1 MRRDRTELGN
11 LLVPCLNDWSSRVT
25 FSLGNSDPTSFGNAH
40 MKIQWNCTLS
50 RNKRTMTNDYHYKIE
65 DSCRF
70 YLLTL
75 GDEEKWRGW
84 IDSIVEQFWH
94 LPNANFRALVLTWPN
109 YSLGLFESQ
118 ALPRWFFLLKVRVM
132 RGPRKKRWNLLKT
145 GFSSTRH
152 CLVLKLSKV
161 RSEVKT
167 AWKSKFLYLDTE
179 SMLHNIRLLILVLN
193 LSCNNG

>member
-1 MRRDRTELGN
+1 
-11 LLVPCLNDWSSRVT
+11 
-25 FSLGNSDPTSFGNAH
+25 

-118 ALPRWFFLLKVRVM
+118 ALQRWFFLLKVRVM

-193 LSCNNG
+193 LSCNNGYWKCFITVPTRQSSAKIFQQ

>member
-1 MRRDRTELGN
+1 MERRLGFPIPSWWLLDSMKYPSDSHDSSLVISICSMSFINVTEVIEHSREN

-65 DSCRF
+65 SSCRF
-70 YLLTL
+70 YLLKL

-84 IDSIVEQFWH
+84 VDSDVEQFWH
-94 LPNANFRALVLTWPN
+94 LSNANFRALVLTWPN

-118 ALPRWFFLLKVRVM
+118 ALLRWFFLLKVRVM
-132 RGPRKKRWNLLKT
+132 RGPRKK
-145 GFSSTRH
+145 
-152 CLVLKLSKV
+152 SKI
-161 RSEVKT
+161 
-167 AWKSKFLYLDTE
+167 F
-179 SMLHNIRLLILVLN
+179 
-193 LSCNNG
+193 